1 MIAAQPAR
9 ARVAARDDQTVEV
22 VVDHGY
28 RPQSIVARAGMPLR
42 LVFHR
47 RDDDPC
53 MDRIVFSS
61 PHLDRRLA
69 RGTATTITL
78 PAQPAGEIRFACGM
92 GRYHGQIELRAETRS
107 SLDDVRAAAADA
119 LRRGWR
125 LVRGPVPP
133 TVEETEAGIVRVRL
147 ARGEIAEDEF
157 HRARTCTHANHTGD
171 NVMSHEIAPPRTE
184 RRAAE
189 IAEKRSERRRTR
201 SAAYQQEQRRNARI
215 RTAAFAV
222 MAVVVLGGGVW
233 LAAGDLLGQRG
244 SATTASAS
252 TVRMSMA
259 GFEPGEIRVP
269 AGQTVALELWTTDA
283 APHLMDGVH
292 TMISDELGI
301 YEELPAAGPT
311 GESRRV
317 VQIET
322 PSTPGTYDI
331 YCDTCC
337 GGKQSPTMHGKLI
350 VEA

>member
-1 MIAAQPAR
+1 MIAAQPVR
-9 ARVAARDDQTVEV
+9 ARVAAPGDQIVDV
-22 VVDHGY
+22 LVDHGY
-28 RPQSIVARAGMPLR
+28 RPQSIVARAGLPLR

-53 MDRIVFSS
+53 MDRIVFST

-69 RGTATTITL
+69 RDTHTTITL
-78 PAQPAGEIRFACGM
+78 PAQPPGEIRFACGM
-92 GRYHGQIELRAETRS
+92 GRYHGQIVLRAETPS
-107 SLDDVRAAAADA
+107 SLDGVRAAAADA

-133 TVEETEAGIVRVRL
+133 TVEETAVDVVRARF
-147 ARGEIAEDEF
+147 ARGEISEDEF
-157 HRARTCTHANHTGD
+157 ERARTCTHANHTGD
-171 NVMSHEIAPPRTE
+171 TVMSHEVEPPRTE
-184 RRAAE
+184 RRAAA

-201 SAAYQQEQRRNARI
+201 TVAHQQEQRRNVRF
-215 RTAAFAV
+215 RTAAFGVIAV
-222 MAVVVLGGGVW
+222 AVLGAGVW

-244 SATTASAS
+244 SATTASAT

-283 APHLMDGVH
+283 APHLMNGVH

-317 VQIET
+317 VQVET

-337 GGKQSPTMHGKLI
+337 GGKDSPTMHGKLI